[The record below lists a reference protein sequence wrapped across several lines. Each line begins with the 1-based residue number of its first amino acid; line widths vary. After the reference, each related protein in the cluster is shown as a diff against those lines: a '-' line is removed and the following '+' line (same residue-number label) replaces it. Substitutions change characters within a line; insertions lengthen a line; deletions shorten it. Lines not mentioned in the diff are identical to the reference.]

1 MREYLHGPLCCL
13 SLFLRERLL
22 SMPFAWSLLVAFT
35 CKGTHFFGTRLVCSS
50 VLSSNGAEI
59 IVWACRQV
67 SFFLR
72 VPSRSGCLV
81 SGLEAIHGQLFSC
94 ASYYQLTSFSCLGN
108 VKTSKQRCQNK
119 NVKRYNVKT
128 LIERA
133 WQTDDSTVSMMYKFF
148 LMEDF
153 TAFCFWVSNCERSI
167 FPLICNLMFL
177 FSITFSSYSTEVSF
191 C

>member
-1 MREYLHGPLCCL
+1 MLFKSFPARATLVHAFCLEPPRRLHLQ
-13 SLFLRERLL
+13 RY
-22 SMPFAWSLLVAFT
+22 A
-35 CKGTHFFGTRLVCSS
+35 FFGTRLVCSS

>member
-1 MREYLHGPLCCL
+1 MREYLHGPSCCL

-59 IVWACRQV
+59 IVCACRQV

-128 LIERA
+128 LIGWLGQVKEPGK
-133 WQTDDSTVSMMYKFF
+133 WTGVPVLGGY
-148 LMEDF
+148 
-153 TAFCFWVSNCERSI
+153 
-167 FPLICNLMFL
+167 PP
-177 FSITFSSYSTEVSF
+177 FSAQNYSTTFHSPP
-191 C
+191 

>member
-1 MREYLHGPLCCL
+1 MREYLHGPSYCL

-128 LIERA
+128 LIGWLGQVKEPGK
-133 WQTDDSTVSMMYKFF
+133 WTGVPVLDGWISSVFSTRYRRMRFRKRQSKEAKTKT
-148 LMEDF
+148 L
-153 TAFCFWVSNCERSI
+153 
-167 FPLICNLMFL
+167 
-177 FSITFSSYSTEVSF
+177 
-191 C
+191 